1 MPQVI
6 LIPGRLTYSLSPLFY
21 RLKDA
26 MLDPSGPQR
35 RPFGEAADQL
45 IQKLLGAN
53 LEVKGVSA
61 VLDTY
66 VQKLLK
72 CEPVSQCANP

>member
-1 MPQVI
+1 
-6 LIPGRLTYSLSPLFY
+6 
-21 RLKDA
+21 

-45 IQKLLGAN
+45 IQKFLGAN
-53 LEVKGVSA
+53 LEVKRVSA